1 MCALDKLT
9 AMYGDGSTASVVYI
23 PDSLQSI
30 HVATLGDSPVIWKNR
45 NGCEQAPEHNVR
57 TNDKERLEAEKRG
70 GHFDG
75 IYICRGGLGLQMS
88 RSLGDRYLRGVV
100 IQTPDIVE
108 DHLLR
113 NSWVVVASDG
123 IYTNEGEKQR
133 MIQRLEMGADAEDL
147 VKFALA
153 IPYNRDN
160 VTAIVFRIG
169 EKRGKSRSNRGAE
182 VGTSS
187 RRPSRARKSD

>member
-30 HVATLGDSPVIWKNR
+30 HVATLGDSPVIWKSR

-57 TNDKERLEAEKRG
+57 TNDKERIEAEKRG

-147 VKFALA
+147 VRFALA
-153 IPYNRDN
+153 IP
-160 VTAIVFRIG
+160 
-169 EKRGKSRSNRGAE
+169 
-182 VGTSS
+182 
-187 RRPSRARKSD
+187 